1 MKKHGVLCQFCV
13 WSVLTL
19 AGLPVAV
26 FAQGLGGTSP
36 AAPSGKMPMTPP
48 ATSAPRSPPRLLPY
62 GVCIHGNK
70 KSRVYHLANCPGYTK
85 VSATNLTSFATE
97 DEAVRA
103 GFHKAKNCP
112 K

>member
-1 MKKHGVLCQFCV
+1 
-13 WSVLTL
+13 
-19 AGLPVAV
+19 
-26 FAQGLGGTSP
+26 
-36 AAPSGKMPMTPP
+36 MPMTPP
-48 ATSAPRSPPRLLPY
+48 ATSAPVTTAAAPDMVS
-62 GVCIHGNK
+62 GIHGNK